1 MKLSPEAIIAK
12 PKLTGY
18 LLKLLQQDDK
28 SLYLQQTGFTLENW
42 QDLEKTLRERILPL
56 DAAPTERDR
65 YGDKNY
71 ETNLG

>member
-56 DAAPTERDR
+56 DAAPTESDR